1 MAHSTLEIAQALIRC
16 RSVTPSEGGALTY
29 LQDLLKRAGFE
40 THRVKF
46 SEPDMPEIDN
56 LFAKIGSGQPHFVF
70 AGHTDVVP
78 AVDETR
84 WKHGACSGDVANGT
98 LYGRGAVDMKGAI
111 ACFAA
116 AALDHLASNKNRKGA
131 ISFLITGDEEGP
143 AVNGTVKLLKWA
155 KERGEIFDH
164 CVVGEPTSVDAVGDT
179 IKIGRRGSLSGT
191 VTVAGKSGHAA
202 YPQRAE
208 NPIRALVNILS
219 AVQEPLDDGSYH
231 FEKSNLE
238 VVSVDVGNAA
248 FNVIPGEARAKF
260 NVRFNDNHS
269 AESLKNE
276 LLERSRKAAGTAQFR
291 IDWEP
296 PSDVFVTKPGPF
308 VDTLSASVSEVTGK
322 KPVLSTSGGTSDA
335 RFIKDYCEVVDLGL
349 VGQTMHQTD
358 ESTPVADL
366 DRLTAVY
373 RRVLDNYFK

>member
-1 MAHSTLEIAQALIRC
+1 MSHSALEIAQALIRC

-46 SEPDMPEIDN
+46 SEHQMPEIDN
-56 LFAKIGSGQPHFVF
+56 LFAKIGSGAPHFVF

-78 AVDETR
+78 AGDETR
-84 WKHGACSGDVANGT
+84 WKHGAFSGDVAGGV

-116 AALDHLASNKNRKGA
+116 AALERLASGKIKGT
-131 ISFLITGDEEGP
+131 ISFLITGDEEGL
-143 AVNGTVKLLKWA
+143 AVNGTVKLLQWA
-155 KERGEIFDH
+155 KQRGEKFDH
-164 CVVGEPTSVDAVGDT
+164 CIVGEPTSVDAVGDT

-191 VTVAGKSGHAA
+191 ITVAGKSGHAA
-202 YPQRAE
+202 YPDRAD
-208 NPIRALVNILS
+208 NPIRALVNILQ
-219 AVQEPLDDGSYH
+219 AIQEPLDDGSYH
-231 FEKSNLE
+231 FQKSNLE

-248 FNVIPGEARAKF
+248 FNVIPGEAKAKF

-269 AESLKNE
+269 AASLTEE
-276 LLERSRKAAGTAQFR
+276 LHKRSKQAAGKAQFR

-308 VDTLSASVSEVTGK
+308 VDTLSASVAEVTGK
-322 KPVLSTSGGTSDA
+322 KPQLSTSGGTSDA

-358 ESTPVADL
+358 EHTPVADL
-366 DRLTAVY
+366 HRLTAIY